1 MRRSTSFTCL
11 AKMFP
16 LGLFGRLL
24 LGVLL
29 AIISILVGRR
39 LHTYA
44 RDLYRPDAVTY
55 YVCDCASGADADCV
69 AGDDG
74 NDGTDPGEPWRTY
87 GMARSQFGSLVA
99 GDAVRFCRG
108 GAFTLGQTGS
118 AWVNSNCTAL
128 NPCTVGDY
136 VPPWGSGNED
146 RPILRQVANS
156 YGFSLADSGYATRE
170 EGYVFENLD
179 LRCTACDTGN
189 GFFLFND
196 VDDVLIDNVRID
208 GFGIGVHLAGS
219 NDCSGSDPTCN
230 GISER
235 LTMRRATIINSG
247 GQGFLGG
254 GDGLVIEDSYFENN
268 GGGTM
273 FDHNIYISSGNDV
286 RISGNELY
294 RSSLDGEGQCR
305 GVSLVGHGV
314 ITDLVIENNFVH
326 EDVGFAGQG
335 CWGIAIDPGY
345 GSAERFE
352 NVVIRGNRVV
362 NVGNMAIGVGA
373 CVSCLIENNVVIHHQ
388 DFGVNAIAV
397 PDRDPG
403 SGDAETTN
411 VTVRNNSVLIGS
423 GGRGIRVYKEGTSH
437 QIVSNAIQYTGDS
450 SSWQCLQADLP
461 TARYEAIDYN
471 VCGFGHGAWAAG
483 AGDLAAWQAL
493 GWGAHSQAVV
503 PGFSG
508 DYDLTPVAENAAIV
522 DAAHPT
528 LSSPTDRNGTV
539 RDARPDVGAYEFV
552 PQLSL
557 VGIPGDEMIHL
568 SWCVNATLPS
578 SATWRIGYYTATIAA
593 TIVETDTL
601 AGTARAYTLSDLTN
615 YTWHTVTLEAMVD
628 STSIVSDTVR
638 VMPTDIFVYLPV
650 VMKED

>member
-1 MRRSTSFTCL
+1 MQSDTFSTRL
-11 AKMFP
+11 AKMIPASLAGRF
-16 LGLFGRLL
+16 LIIWALVVGL
-24 LGVLL
+24 
-29 AIISILVGRR
+29 ILIGWR
-39 LHTYA
+39 LHAYA
-44 RDLYRPDAVTY
+44 RDLYSPGAVTY
-55 YVCDCASGADADCV
+55 YVCDCAAGADAGCV
-69 AGDDG
+69 PGDDG
-74 NDGTDPGEPWRTY
+74 NSGTDPGDPWRTY
-87 GMARSQFGSLVA
+87 EMARSRFGSLAA
-99 GDAVRFCRG
+99 GDAIRFCRG
-108 GAFTLGQTGS
+108 GAFTLDQTGS
-118 AWVNSNCTAL
+118 AWVNGNCTAAS
-128 NPCTVGDY
+128 PCTVGDY
-136 VPPWGSGNED
+136 IPPWGSGDEN
-146 RPILRQVANS
+146 RPILRRVTDS

-179 LRCTACDTGN
+179 LRCAACDTGN

-196 VDDVLIDNVRID
+196 VDDVLIDNVRMD

-219 NDCSGSDPTCN
+219 NECDSSDPTCN

-235 LTMRRATIINSG
+235 LTVRRATIVNSG

-314 ITDLVIENNFVH
+314 ITDLVIEDNFVH

-373 CVSCLIENNVVIHHQ
+373 CVNCLIENNVVIHHQ
-388 DFGVNAIAV
+388 DFGVYAIAV

-411 VTVRNNSVLIGS
+411 VTVRNNSVLVS
-423 GGRGIRVYKEGTSH
+423 SSGRGILVRDEGTSH
-437 QIVSNAIQYTGDS
+437 QIVSNAIQYTGAG

-461 TARYEAIDYN
+461 ASRYEAIDYN
-471 VCGFGHGAWAAG
+471 VCGFEHGDWAVG
-483 AGDLAAWQAL
+483 ADDLAAWQAL
-493 GWGAHSQAVV
+493 GWGMHSQAAI
-503 PGFSG
+503 PGFTG
-508 DYDLTPVAENAAIV
+508 GYDLTPVAENAAIV

-528 LSSPTDRNGTV
+528 LSSPTDRNGTI
-539 RDARPDVGAYEFV
+539 RDAQPDVGAYEFV
-552 PQLSL
+552 PRLSL

-568 SWCVNATLPS
+568 NWHVNAALPS
-578 SATWRIGYYTATIAA
+578 TTTWHIDYYTQTSSVYTATNPISA
-593 TIVETDTL
+593 TRSIVLVEHVHNYQWYTI
-601 AGTARAYTLSDLTN
+601 TLS
-615 YTWHTVTLEAMVD
+615 TVGTTPIL
-628 STSIVSDTVR
+628 SDTVR
-638 VMPTDIFVYLPV
+638 VMPTDRLGYLPLIV
-650 VMKED
+650 KSN

>member
-1 MRRSTSFTCL
+1 MQNTTFSTRL
-11 AKMFP
+11 AKVIS
-16 LGLFGRLL
+16 LDLAGRLL
-24 LGVLL
+24 IGALL
-29 AIISILVGRR
+29 VVGLTLVGWHLR
-39 LHTYA
+39 TYA

-55 YVCDCASGADADCV
+55 YVCDCTAGADANCIP
-69 AGDDG
+69 GDDG
-74 NDGTDPGEPWRTY
+74 NGGTDPGEPWRTY
-87 GMARSQFGSLVA
+87 ETARSQFGGLAA
-99 GDAVRFCRG
+99 GDAIRFCRG
-108 GAFTLGQTGS
+108 GAFTLDQAGS
-118 AWVNSNCTAL
+118 AWVNGNCTAA

-136 VPPWGSGNED
+136 APPWGSGDEN
-146 RPILRQVANS
+146 RPILRRVTDS

-179 LRCTACDTGN
+179 LRCAACDTGN

-196 VDDVLIDNVRID
+196 VDDVLIDNVRMD

-219 NDCSGSDPTCN
+219 NECDSSDPTCN

-235 LTMRRATIINSG
+235 LTVRRATIVNSG

-254 GDGLVIEDSYFENN
+254 GDGLVIEDSYFESN

-314 ITDLVIENNFVH
+314 ITDLIIENNFVH
-326 EDVGFAGQG
+326 EDVGLAGQG
-335 CWGIAIDPGY
+335 CWGVAIDPAY
-345 GSAERFE
+345 GGAERFE
-352 NVVIRGNRVV
+352 DVVIRGNRVV
-362 NVGNMAIGVGA
+362 NVGNVAIGVGA
-373 CVSCLIENNVVIHHQ
+373 CVDCLIENNVVIHYQ

-411 VTVRNNSVLIGS
+411 VTVRNNSILVSS
-423 GGRGIRVYKEGTSH
+423 GGRGIRVYEEGTSH

-450 SSWQCLQADLP
+450 SSWQCLQTDLP
-461 TARYEAIDYN
+461 ASRYEAIDYN
-471 VCGFGHGAWAAG
+471 VCGFEHGDWAVG
-483 AGDLAAWQAL
+483 ADDLAAWQAL
-493 GWGAHSQAVV
+493 GWGVHSQATV
-503 PGFSG
+503 PGFTG

-539 RDARPDVGAYEFV
+539 RDAQPDVGAYEFV
-552 PQLSL
+552 PRLSL
-557 VGIPGDEMIHL
+557 VGVPSDEMIHL
-568 SWCVNATLPS
+568 NWRVNAALPS
-578 SATWRIGYYTATIAA
+578 TTTWHVDYYTQTASVYTATNPISA
-593 TIVETDTL
+593 TRSIVLVEHVH
-601 AGTARAYTLSDLTN
+601 N
-615 YTWHTVTLEAMVD
+615 YQWYTVTL
-628 STSIVSDTVR
+628 STVGTMPILSDTVC
-638 VMPTDIFVYLPV
+638 VMPTDRFVYLPLIV
-650 VMKED
+650 GSN